1 MEKIYCAECNVELKN
16 EDEYECVYLIV
27 TEYYDEFER
36 VCNHC
41 RGEQKLSNKCKETES
56 LGRQLFNHF
65 GESMKPI
72 GDK

>member
-1 MEKIYCAECNVELKN
+1 MEKIYCPECNVELKN
-16 EDEYECVYLIV
+16 EDDYECVDLIV

-36 VCNHC
+36 VCHHC
-41 RGEQKLSNKCKETES
+41 REEQS

-72 GDK
+72 GDSYDK